1 MLESTADRVAAA
13 GMESAATRIET
24 GLATTRAHITREA
37 RRSDQTLEDIR
48 TRTAGPRFGWRT
60 VLACLI
66 FFVLGM
72 AFESY
77 THLFYRWLLRPTPIS
92 SGPAPS
98 SSRPCKNF
106 ATNPISPQT
115 PSRPSDTLLNDH
127 TRFQQ
132 AREHIQTYLTDVGQA
147 WKQHQ
152 NLQEIAQEFSS
163 QNIRLED
170 IDSYSQWKERALR
183 LADAGEDIV
192 ADKERYGLHLDHRPD
207 DAKRIRASVAR
218 LNAAIGRDEASIR
231 RERRQTLSEDEKT
244 AERRSQRHGIKL

>member
-1 MLESTADRVAAA
+1 MATQAHPYQLRA
-13 GMESAATRIET
+13 SAELIQAMQELRNQPN
-24 GLATTRAHITREA
+24 LATNAQQA
-37 RRSDQTLEDIR
+37 L
-48 TRTAGPRFGWRT
+48 
-60 VLACLI
+60 
-66 FFVLGM
+66 
-72 AFESY
+72 
-77 THLFYRWLLRPTPIS
+77 
-92 SGPAPS
+92 
-98 SSRPCKNF
+98 
-106 ATNPISPQT
+106 
-115 PSRPSDTLLNDH
+115 DTLLNDH
-127 TRFQQ
+127 TRFQH

-192 ADKERYGLHLDHRPD
+192 ADKERYGLHLDHCPD